1 MFEFPEERPSWT
13 YSAQHSRFFSKLVES
28 PTKESDSLKILK
40 LAYSNESQESNSS
53 NNDTEEED
61 TYSDIERSGN
71 VKRPSDLFSQVTS
84 ISDAEDDVDDYLCN
98 DKNADNVERPSDIVS
113 NNSPQVSNATKIT
126 DIEMDR
132 EEGECPPTPPPDDD
146 PKKYKLSQEGEEL
159 RVVGFLRKK

>member
-53 NNDTEEED
+53 NNDTED
-61 TYSDIERSGN
+61 DDSYSDIEGSDN

-84 ISDAEDDVDDYLCN
+84 ISDAEDDVEDYICN
-98 DKNADNVERPSDIVS
+98 DKNADNVERPSNIIS
-113 NNSPQVSNATKIT
+113 NNNPQVSNATKIT
-126 DIEMDR
+126 AIEMDR

-146 PKKYKLSQEGEEL
+146 PKKYKLSQEGE
-159 RVVGFLRKK
+159 